1 MNPVP
6 LKMTT
11 CFAVRATIL
20 KLPHDK
26 TDESANGIAQLTELF
41 PMNPVPLK
49 MTTYFA
55 VRATILK
62 LPHDKTDESANGI
75 AQLTEL
81 FAGLLTK
88 VLTG

>member
-1 MNPVP
+1 
-6 LKMTT
+6 
-11 CFAVRATIL
+11 
-20 KLPHDK
+20 
-26 TDESANGIAQLTELF
+26 
-41 PMNPVPLK
+41 MNPVPLK

>member
-1 MNPVP
+1 
-6 LKMTT
+6 MTT
-11 CFAVRATIL
+11 C
-20 KLPHDK
+20 
-26 TDESANGIAQLTELF
+26 
-41 PMNPVPLK
+41 
-49 MTTYFA
+49 FA